1 MDAADSGVRLMVA
14 PFYRAFEDIHRG
26 SRELILDRLAVYLPF
41 LEPLK
46 ALDANPAAIDL
57 GCGRGEWLE
66 LVIGAGFSASGVDLD
81 EGMLEGCRAHG
92 LPAEHDDAVA
102 ALKKRAD
109 GSVSVVSAFH
119 LVEHIPFPE
128 LQVLIVEALRVL
140 RPGGLLILE
149 TPNAEN
155 LFVGSNGFYMDPT
168 HERPIPHLLL
178 SFLTE
183 FSGFKRSKLVRLQ
196 EQAAL
201 HDSEFEIDLIT
212 AMGGSSPDY
221 AIVAQ
226 KDAEPESLALFDAP
240 FTQNFGIT
248 PGELAARYDQRLDT
262 RFRGLENKLEAVG
275 SVTEKLLETDAKI
288 ESLQIKIDE
297 AVSVTGKIV
306 EIDTNIEGLRSQIV
320 DATVVAEKLSEVDS
334 NIDAL
339 QTKIEEVSHVT
350 DKFLEMEANLEGL
363 NVKMD
368 EVASIT
374 DKFLENISG
383 INKELSAA
391 QFQNG
396 SLGHQ
401 NSLLLERNEILE
413 QRYTAL
419 LSENHT
425 LAEMKAQLESALESV
440 HQHLN
445 QTGDRQHVLEA
456 QLVAVLESTSWRT
469 TRPLR
474 HLSKVLGGGRAAN
487 RAARAAQAA
496 SAPQVSLKRRMAL
509 GAMRFVLARPFLKR
523 SARLAMKPLPRSVK
537 SRLWG
542 LFVASEGHVVP
553 HSPVE
558 IGPSN
563 LSQREA
569 EIYME
574 LKQAFERKERK

>member
-1 MDAADSGVRLMVA
+1 MIA

-26 SRELILDRLAVYLPF
+26 SRELILYRLAVYLPF

-46 ALDANPAAIDL
+46 VLEANPAAIDL

-66 LVIGAGFSASGVDLD
+66 LIISAGFSALGVDLD
-81 EGMLEGCRAHG
+81 EGMLDGCRAHG
-92 LPAEHDDAVA
+92 VPAEHDDALS
-102 ALKKRAD
+102 ALKKLAD

-119 LVEHIPFPE
+119 LVEHIPFTE
-128 LQVLIVEALRVL
+128 LQELTLEALRVL
-140 RPGGLLILE
+140 KPGGLLIFE

-183 FSGFKRSKLVRLQ
+183 YSGFKRSKLLRLQ
-196 EQAAL
+196 EHAAL
-201 HDSEFEIDLIT
+201 HDAELEIDLIT
-212 AMGGSSPDY
+212 ALGSSSPDY

-226 KDAEPESLALFDAP
+226 KEAEPESLALFDAP
-240 FTQNFGIT
+240 FAQTFGIT
-248 PGELAARYDQRLDT
+248 PGELAARYDQCLDK
-262 RFRGLENKLEAVG
+262 RFRGLENKLETVG
-275 SVTEKLLETDAKI
+275 PVTNKLLETDAKI

-320 DATVVAEKLSEVDS
+320 DAAVVADKLSEVDS
-334 NIDAL
+334 NMDAL
-339 QTKIEEVSHVT
+339 QTKIEEVCHVT
-350 DKFLEMEANLEGL
+350 NKFLEMEENLEGL
-363 NVKMD
+363 SIKMD

-391 QFQNG
+391 QYQNG
-396 SLGHQ
+396 ALGNQ
-401 NSLLLERNEILE
+401 NSLLQARNEILE
-413 QRYTAL
+413 QRCTAL
-419 LSENHT
+419 LSENQS
-425 LAEMKAQLESALESV
+425 LAEMKAQLESTLESV

-445 QTGDRQHVLEA
+445 HTGDRQHLLEA
-456 QLVAVLESTSWRT
+456 QLAAVIESKSWRT

-474 HLSKVLGGGRAAN
+474 QLSKVLCGGRAAN
-487 RAARAAQAA
+487 RKARASQP
-496 SAPQVSLKRRMAL
+496 APAPRGGLKRRLAL
-509 GAMRFVLARPFLKR
+509 EAMRFVRAHPSLKR
-523 SARLAMKPLPRSVK
+523 SARLAMKPLPKAIK
-537 SRLWG
+537 SRLWE
-542 LFVASEGHVVP
+542 LFVASEDHVTP
-553 HSPVE
+553 HTPVE
-558 IGPSN
+558 IGPAN

-574 LKQAFERKERK
+574 LKQAIERKERK